1 MYKSILVPTDGS
13 PGMERIVDRA
23 SELAALDDATV
34 HLVYVVDSSSFLSSP
49 MENSW
54 EGVETVL
61 REEGEKVL
69 QDAERRCTADKIE
82 TAILE
87 GAPSREIVT
96 YAART
101 PCDLVVMGTHGRA
114 GLGRLLIGSVAE
126 RVVRSSTVPVMTIRL
141 GVDDHPKSESQERR
155 PIAVDPSVSEAIE

>member
-13 PGMERIVDRA
+13 AGTERIIDRA
-23 SELAALDDATV
+23 SELAALGDATV
-34 HLVYVVDSSSFLSSP
+34 HFVYVVDSSSFLSSP

-61 REEGEKVL
+61 CEEGEKVL
-69 QDAERRCTADKIE
+69 QDAERRCTADTIE
-82 TAILE
+82 TEILE

-101 PCDLVVMGTHGRA
+101 PCDLIVMGTHGRA
-114 GLGRLLIGSVAE
+114 GLGRLLIGNVAE
-126 RVVRSSTVPVMTIRL
+126 RVVRSSTVPVMTVRL
-141 GVDDHPKSESQERR
+141 GVDDYPESESLEER
-155 PIAVDPSVSEAIE
+155 PVSADPSVPEAIE